1 MLSKSM
7 KHEFRATSRVMLP
20 LFAALLLM
28 SVVAHFAIQ
37 LLTGTNN
44 LHWLLETISA
54 IVIALF
60 AISVVA
66 VAVGVLILTVSR
78 FYRSFL
84 SDEGYLNMTLPV
96 SVHTHI
102 FSRLIVAVIW
112 YALTVIAVL
121 LACLIMGLNLHEW
134 KEFFVAIGDVLR
146 GLSEQHLTG
155 RAILLGLETLL
166 AMVMGCSF
174 SSLLLYAAMAVGHSF
189 NRHKKGM
196 SVLFA
201 FVFYYAIQIIGVV
214 GIAVLTHMDW
224 DNWFDIT
231 AENVT
236 HALNVFQALLG
247 GVIGVNLIGCALF
260 YFITHFFLSKKLN
273 LE

>member
-37 LLTGTNN
+37 LLTGANN

-102 FSRLIVAVIW
+102 FSR
-112 YALTVIAVL
+112 
-121 LACLIMGLNLHEW
+121 LHEW

>member
-1 MLSKSM
+1 M
-7 KHEFRATSRVMLP
+7 SR
-20 LFAALLLM
+20 
-28 SVVAHFAIQ
+28 
-37 LLTGTNN
+37 NRE
-44 LHWLLETISA
+44 W
-54 IVIALF
+54 
-60 AISVVA
+60 
-66 VAVGVLILTVSR
+66 
-78 FYRSFL
+78 
-84 SDEGYLNMTLPV
+84 LPV